1 MFKDS
6 MIVASGVPSIFVS
19 RQVRVPPS
27 EEVLGEWHVPG
38 LQSRTDMLQELDG
51 FNDDITD

>member
-1 MFKDS
+1 

-27 EEVLGEWHVPG
+27 EEVLGEWHVLG